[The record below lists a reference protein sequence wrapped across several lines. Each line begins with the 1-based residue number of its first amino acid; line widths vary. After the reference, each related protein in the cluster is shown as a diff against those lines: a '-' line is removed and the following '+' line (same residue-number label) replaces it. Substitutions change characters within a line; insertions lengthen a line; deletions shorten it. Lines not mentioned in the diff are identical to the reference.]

1 MIQLGENYYTLPP
14 ESYTFPQG
22 NFFQKKCTVAI
33 SNTDSSGGVMILG
46 DTFLRNFV
54 TTFDYESSKIE
65 LTANI
70 NASSNIKVEYKM
82 SGWKIFG
89 IIVGCLV
96 AVLLIIWI
104 VCCICKK

>member
-33 SNTDSSGGVMILG
+33 SYTDSSGGVMILG

-65 LTANI
+65 LTVNI
-70 NASSNIKVEYKM
+70 NAS
-82 SGWKIFG
+82 
-89 IIVGCLV
+89 
-96 AVLLIIWI
+96 
-104 VCCICKK
+104 